1 MAHPSQRI
9 PTGEKLAFGVGEFGN
24 DLYWQ
29 FFSSFLLFFYT
40 DIFKIAPG
48 AKAAAVAGLMFVIV
62 RFWDGIFDVIVGL
75 IADRT
80 NSRWGK
86 FRPYLLFGAVP
97 FGLAGVVAF
106 TTPDFSPAGK
116 IIYAY
121 ATYTILMMVYS
132 AVAIPQ
138 NSLLGVMSGDSLERT
153 SLAKYKFT
161 FAFLA
166 SAAVQYGTFP
176 LAAHFGHGNQA
187 LGFQRTLL
195 CYAICAVLFF
205 IFSFAFI
212 RERVSPPP
220 EQKPRLKD
228 DFRDLSKNIPWIV
241 LCLTTLASILSIA
254 TRSQTVIYYFKYYVK
269 SWDVNTG
276 FWGVRHIGYQTLF
289 GDFLVLGTIVTI
301 LGTWMVPYFSRL
313 IGKKTLY
320 CLLIGSSG
328 VFTLGFYII
337 PADHV
342 GLIFLLQILVS
353 ITLGPTSAVLWAMYA
368 DCADF
373 SEWVNRR
380 RATALVFSAAIFAQK
395 IGWSFGGLVPG
406 WLLTKFGYV
415 ADTELSA
422 HTLHGIL
429 IINCVIPAAFA
440 FAAALIVLFYGL
452 DEAKLKTIETDLQA
466 RRNAAA

>member
-1 MAHPSQRI
+1 MTHPSQKI
-9 PTGEKLAFGVGEFGN
+9 PTGEKLAFGIGEFGN

-48 AKAAAVAGLMFVIV
+48 AQAAAVAGLMFVIV

-75 IADRT
+75 LADRT

-97 FGLAGVVAF
+97 FGVAGVVAF
-106 TTPDFSPAGK
+106 TTPDLGPTGK
-116 IIYAY
+116 LIYAY

-153 SLAKYKFT
+153 SLSKYKFT

-166 SAAVQYGTFP
+166 SAVVQYATFP
-176 LAAHFGHGNQA
+176 LAAHFGRGNQA

-195 CYAICAVLFF
+195 CYAICAVVFF
-205 IFSFAFI
+205 IFSFSFI
-212 RERVSPPP
+212 KERVSPPR

-228 DFRDLSKNIPWIV
+228 DFRDLARNIPWLV
-241 LCLTTLASILSIA
+241 LCVTTLASILSIA
-254 TRSQTVIYYFKYYVK
+254 TRSQTTIYYFKYYVR
-269 SWDVNTG
+269 SWDFNTV
-276 FWGVRHIGYQTLF
+276 FWGVHHIGYQALF
-289 GDFLVLGTIVTI
+289 GDFLVLGTVVTI
-301 LGTWMVPYFSRL
+301 LGTWMVPFFSRL
-313 IGKKTLY
+313 LGKRVLY
-320 CLLIGSSG
+320 CILIGSSG
-328 VFTLGFYII
+328 FFTLAFYFV
-337 PADHV
+337 PPTQV
-342 GLIFLLQILVS
+342 GLIFLLQVLVS

-373 SEWVNRR
+373 SEWVNSR
-380 RATALVFSAAIFAQK
+380 RATALVFSAAIFCQK
-395 IGWSFGGLVPG
+395 VGWSFGGLVPG

-415 ADTELSA
+415 ADTNLSPN
-422 HTLHGIL
+422 TLHGIL
-429 IINCVIPAAFA
+429 VINCVIPAGFA
-440 FAAALIVLFYGL
+440 FLAAVLVLFYGL
-452 DEAKLKTIETDLQA
+452 NESKLKVIEADLQA
-466 RRNAAA
+466 RRTAAA